1 MPQDNTYGTYHLAD
15 NPALYDPMRNNTF
28 EFVVT
33 GLDKLLRVGADGSEE
48 NAYITNAQEVLRLSV
63 DSASIPMFTQE
74 VISVKRG
81 NSTIK
86 FAGTPSFAS
95 GSLVVNDWIGADS
108 KSALMAWQNL
118 SYNVKTDRV
127 GNAADYKKDCWLIEY
142 TPDYTKQVRQW
153 QLKGCFISGLS
164 EDAYSMSSDGKKT
177 ISATIEYDRAE
188 LTPYDPNENV

>member
-15 NPALYDPMRNNTF
+15 NHDLYDPMRNNTF

-74 VISVKRG
+74 VIPVKRG

-177 ISATIEYDRAE
+177 ISATIEYDRAIMS
-188 LTPYDPNENV
+188 LPD

>member
-15 NPALYDPMRNNTF
+15 NPALYDPMRNNSF

-74 VISVKRG
+74 VIPVKRG

-177 ISATIEYDRAE
+177 ISATIEYDRAIMS
-188 LTPYDPNENV
+188 LPD

>member
-74 VISVKRG
+74 VIPVMRG

-86 FAGTPSFAS
+86 FAS

-177 ISATIEYDRAE
+177 ISATIEYDRAIMS
-188 LTPYDPNENV
+188 LPD

>member
-15 NPALYDPMRNNTF
+15 NPAIYDPMRNNTF

-74 VISVKRG
+74 VIPVKRG

-177 ISATIEYDRAE
+177 ISATIEYDRAIMS
-188 LTPYDPNENV
+188 LPD

>member
-33 GLDKLLRVGADGSEE
+33 GLDKLLRVGADSSEE

-74 VISVKRG
+74 VIPVKRG

-177 ISATIEYDRAE
+177 ISATIEYDRAIMS
-188 LTPYDPNENV
+188 LPD

>member
-74 VISVKRG
+74 VIPVKRG

-95 GSLVVNDWIGADS
+95 GSLVVNAWIGADS

-177 ISATIEYDRAE
+177 ISATIEYDRAIMS
-188 LTPYDPNENV
+188 LPD

>member
-15 NPALYDPMRNNTF
+15 NPTLYDPMRNNTF

-74 VISVKRG
+74 VIPVKRG

-177 ISATIEYDRAE
+177 ISATIEYDRAIMS
-188 LTPYDPNENV
+188 LPD

>member
-28 EFVVT
+28 EFVIT

-74 VISVKRG
+74 VIPVKRG

-177 ISATIEYDRAE
+177 ISATIEYDRAIMS
-188 LTPYDPNENV
+188 LPD

>member
-63 DSASIPMFTQE
+63 DNASIPMFTQE
-74 VISVKRG
+74 VIPVKRG

-177 ISATIEYDRAE
+177 ISATIEYDRAIMS
-188 LTPYDPNENV
+188 LPD

>member
-1 MPQDNTYGTYHLAD
+1 MPQDNTYVTYHLAD

-28 EFVVT
+28 EFVIT

-74 VISVKRG
+74 VIPVKRG

-177 ISATIEYDRAE
+177 ISATIEYDRAIMS
-188 LTPYDPNENV
+188 LPD

>member
-1 MPQDNTYGTYHLAD
+1 MPPDNTYGTYHLAD

-74 VISVKRG
+74 VIPVKRG

-177 ISATIEYDRAE
+177 ISATIEYDRAIMS
-188 LTPYDPNENV
+188 LPD

>member
-74 VISVKRG
+74 VIPVKRG

-127 GNAADYKKDCWLIEY
+127 GNAADYKKDCWLIVY

-177 ISATIEYDRAE
+177 ISATIEYDRAIMS
-188 LTPYDPNENV
+188 LPD

>member
-74 VISVKRG
+74 AIPVKRG

-177 ISATIEYDRAE
+177 ISATIEYDRAIMS
-188 LTPYDPNENV
+188 LPD

>member
-15 NPALYDPMRNNTF
+15 NPALYDPMRNKTF

-74 VISVKRG
+74 VIPVKRG

-177 ISATIEYDRAE
+177 ISATIEYDRAIMS
-188 LTPYDPNENV
+188 LPD

>member
-74 VISVKRG
+74 VIAVKRG

-177 ISATIEYDRAE
+177 ISATIEYDRAIMS
-188 LTPYDPNENV
+188 LPD

>member
-74 VISVKRG
+74 VIPVKRG

-95 GSLVVNDWIGADS
+95 GSIVVNDWIGADS

-177 ISATIEYDRAE
+177 ISATIEYDRAIMS
-188 LTPYDPNENV
+188 LPD

>member
-74 VISVKRG
+74 VIPVKRG

-164 EDAYSMSSDGKKT
+164 EDAYSMSSDSKKT
-177 ISATIEYDRAE
+177 ISATIEYDRAIMS
-188 LTPYDPNENV
+188 LPY

>member
-74 VISVKRG
+74 VIPVKRG

-95 GSLVVNDWIGADS
+95 GSIVVNDWIGADS

-153 QLKGCFISGLS
+153 QLKGCFISGLP

-177 ISATIEYDRAE
+177 ISATIEYDRAIMS
-188 LTPYDPNENV
+188 LPD

>member
-74 VISVKRG
+74 VIPVKRG

-108 KSALMAWQNL
+108 KSVLMAWQNL

-177 ISATIEYDRAE
+177 ISATIEYDRAIMS
-188 LTPYDPNENV
+188 LPD